1 MKAKVVTP
9 DVSKAKRIL
18 AISDIH
24 GNLELLKR
32 LLKKV
37 GFQDSDFLIL
47 VGDYIEKGPENLATL
62 RYVMEL
68 CKKKNVYALSG
79 NCDTIWEDIRFER
92 YHKDLL
98 RYMLWRSESVLNE
111 MCKEQEIAVHADM
124 DKAGMQK
131 SLLGAYDA
139 EFTWLEELPHIID
152 TPKITFVH
160 AGLAIGDLSSQDAN
174 DCMMH
179 RAFLENAPAFQ
190 KYVVVGHWPTVNYPA
205 YSNGLL
211 SHMPIVDR
219 EKRIISI
226 DGGNVVK
233 RSGQLNCLIFQ
244 EGAFS
249 FAFVDDLP
257 IRIATGSQ
265 ESAEAPTSVVWMHNE
280 LDMVVH
286 GDTQSAC
293 VLKHT
298 GQRLVIPNEYL
309 YEQDGVVY
317 CRDYTNYTMSLREGD
332 AVSIVE
338 THENLAL
345 VKRNGILG
353 WADQALLTVN

>member
-9 DVSKAKRIL
+9 DVIKAKRIL

-37 GFQDSDFLIL
+37 GSQDSDFLIL

-62 RYVMEL
+62 HYVIEL
-68 CKKKNVYALSG
+68 CKKQNVCALSG
-79 NCDTIWEDIRFER
+79 NCDTIWEDIRCER

-111 MCKEQEIAVHADM
+111 MCKEQGIAVHEDM
-124 DKAGMQK
+124 DKADMQK
-131 SLLGAYDA
+131 RLLRAYDA

-152 TPKITFVH
+152 TPQITFVH
-160 AGLAIGDLSSQDAN
+160 AGLAIGDLSAQDTN
-174 DCMMH
+174 DCMMY
-179 RAFLENAPAFQ
+179 RAFLENAPAFE

-205 YSNGLL
+205 YSNGIL

-219 EKRIISI
+219 EKRIVSI

-249 FAFVDDLP
+249 FAFADDLP
-257 IRIATGSQ
+257 SRIATGSQ
-265 ESAEAPTSVVWMHNE
+265 ESTEAPVSVVWMHNE
-280 LDMVVH
+280 LDVVVR
-286 GDTQSAC
+286 GDTQSVG

-309 YEQDGVVY
+309 YEQDGAIH
-317 CRDYTNYTMSLREGD
+317 CHDYTNYTMPLREGD
-332 AVSIVE
+332 VVSIVE
-338 THENLAL
+338 THENLVL

-353 WADQALLTVN
+353 WVDQALLTVN